1 MTPIRK
7 GTASKFVRVQCSEAG
22 GAPEGTVFVGRP
34 SKWGNPFRPGET
46 VSVYGQAVYVTDRM
60 HAQVL
65 FIAHLA
71 LNQHLVAEAR
81 KELRGKDL
89 ACTCGPTEVCHA
101 SIWLRKANDG

>member
-1 MTPIRK
+1 MSK
-7 GTASKFVRVQCSEAG
+7 AAASKISAVRVQYMDADDTSE
-22 GAPEGTVFVGRP
+22 GAVFVGRP

-46 VSVYGQAVYVTDRM
+46 IGILGQAVHVTDRM

-89 ACTCGPTEVCHA
+89 ACTCGTIEVCHA
-101 SIWLRKANDG
+101 SIWLRKANG